1 MTFREAIDSVLRRLR
16 EDTIG
21 ADWAGGLNDAGET
34 TDYQKLIGEFVNEAK
49 REVEDAW
56 NWTALRSVTTLATV
70 DGTSEYTITGVSD
83 RHRLINTYRQSDGG
97 MLQSVDAS
105 WIKRRKLPT
114 DEKGLPSYYST
125 TATKIQLHPTPDSV
139 ESIDLYLVDPQDDLS
154 SAATTITVNANVV
167 VLGAVAKAISER
179 GEDGGTQ
186 LDIVNNNYANAVAD
200 LVAQDVARVSN
211 ELEWQVA

>member
-1 MTFREAIDSVLRRLR
+1 MTFREAMDSVLRRLR

-21 ADWAGGLNDAGET
+21 ADWAGVLNDSDET

-56 NWTALRSVTTLATV
+56 NWTVLRSVITVATV
-70 DGTSEYTITGVSD
+70 DGTSEYTITGASN
-83 RHRLINTYRQSDGG
+83 RHRLINTYRQADGG
-97 MLQSVDAS
+97 SLRQTDAS
-105 WIKRRKLPT
+105 WIKRNKLPT

-125 TATKIQLHPTPDSV
+125 TATKIQLHPTPNSV

-154 SAATTITVNANVV
+154 SASTTIKVNANAV

-200 LVAQDVARVSN
+200 SVSQDAARVAN

>member
-21 ADWAGGLNDAGET
+21 ADWVGGLNDDGEI

-56 NWTALRSVTTLATV
+56 NWTALRSVVTLDTV
-70 DGTSEYTITGVSD
+70 DGTSEYTITGASD

-97 MLQSVDAS
+97 SLRQTNAS
-105 WIKRRKLPT
+105 WVKRNKLPIDT
-114 DEKGLPSYYST
+114 KGLPYYYST
-125 TATKIQLHPTPDSV
+125 TDTKIQLHPTPNSV
-139 ESIDLYLVDPQDDLS
+139 ESIDLYLVDPQDNLS
-154 SAATTITVNANVV
+154 LASTTIKVNANVV